1 MRWPSV
7 TLTNT
12 LPRIKKPDGRN
23 CKINV
28 FEAEKRGG
36 KGGVCVCVI
45 AEWQFVLEA
54 LFLSPSQREEKT
66 AACSLF
72 LMRKRPA
79 LTHCILL
86 LRFCG
91 EMAWLAR
98 FSCCGGVALLSP
110 ISLRD
115 LHARSP
121 FLPPVNTG
129 EKIRRLRRH
138 QKKAVGRRD
147 NCICF

>member
-1 MRWPSV
+1 M
-7 TLTNT
+7 
-12 LPRIKKPDGRN
+12 
-23 CKINV
+23 
-28 FEAEKRGG
+28 
-36 KGGVCVCVI
+36 CVCVI

-91 EMAWLAR
+91 EMAKWLGSPA
-98 FSCCGGVALLSP
+98 FLAVVSHCCRPSVFEIYMRDPPSSLL
-110 ISLRD
+110 
-115 LHARSP
+115 
-121 FLPPVNTG
+121 
-129 EKIRRLRRH
+129 
-138 QKKAVGRRD
+138 
-147 NCICF
+147 